1 MPSPK
6 LKTSVTEERLWV
18 FLDIFDDMKK
28 VNIISLGCSKNLV
41 DTEMLLKQLDQ
52 AGYDTETDVENS
64 DAEVVIVN
72 TCGFIGDAKEES
84 VNTIL
89 EQVERKKEGIVE
101 QVYVIGCLSQR
112 YGAELQEE
120 IPEVDA
126 FFGKFDWKGVLERMG
141 EHFDE
146 RIRNQRV
153 LTTPDHYAYLKISE
167 GCNRTCSYC
176 AIPIMTGKHKSRDFE
191 ELLEEC
197 RALVK
202 GGVKEIL
209 VVAQDLTY
217 YGIDLYGKNR
227 LAELIGRIADIEG
240 LEWIKLHYAYPAGF
254 PLELLTVM
262 RERPNVCKYLDIAL
276 QHCSDYML
284 QQMRRGISKKQTI
297 ELIRKIRQEVPG
309 IFIRTTLMT
318 GHPGETAED
327 FEELCEFVRE
337 MRFERL
343 GVFPYS
349 HEDDTWCDRH
359 YQDDVP
365 EEIKRERAGR
375 IMQIQAGIAEEIG
388 RSQIGQVV
396 KVLIDRREEEYYV
409 GRTEHDS
416 PEVDPEVLIP
426 GERTLQV
433 GEFYRMVITGADE
446 YDLFAEIREEVKLY
460 KEWREV
466 LQFGQFY
473 RLKGHAAKG
482 RFDTEAVRWN
492 IVSPDG
498 TRAVGITLQNQVLPN
513 YSHRYL
519 KTRGLLE
526 DRIYHV
532 YNRSLKYDIRRMGD
546 LINTVSP
553 IPVKQ
558 DSLLHGALS
567 HLVQLDGEKEDHIV
581 TGSILN
587 KAGIPLA
594 SGYQG
599 TGFEGN
605 TAFYQDYDARIF
617 LIEEAVPAEG
627 TGIREAVSRSGG
639 K

>member
-18 FLDIFDDMKK
+18 FLDVFDDMKK

-89 EQVERKKEGIVE
+89 EQVERMKEGIVE

-276 QHCSDYML
+276 QHCSDHML

-396 KVLIDRREEEYYV
+396 KVLIDRQEEEYYV

-446 YDLFAEIREEVKLY
+446 YDLFAEIREE
-460 KEWREV
+460 E
-466 LQFGQFY
+466 
-473 RLKGHAAKG
+473 
-482 RFDTEAVRWN
+482 
-492 IVSPDG
+492 
-498 TRAVGITLQNQVLPN
+498 
-513 YSHRYL
+513 
-519 KTRGLLE
+519 
-526 DRIYHV
+526 
-532 YNRSLKYDIRRMGD
+532 
-546 LINTVSP
+546 
-553 IPVKQ
+553 
-558 DSLLHGALS
+558 
-567 HLVQLDGEKEDHIV
+567 
-581 TGSILN
+581 
-587 KAGIPLA
+587 
-594 SGYQG
+594 
-599 TGFEGN
+599 
-605 TAFYQDYDARIF
+605 
-617 LIEEAVPAEG
+617 
-627 TGIREAVSRSGG
+627 
-639 K
+639 

>member
-276 QHCSDYML
+276 QHCSDHML
-284 QQMRRGISKKQTI
+284 KMMRRGVTKQQTI
-297 ELIRKIRQEVPG
+297 DLINKIREEVPG
-309 IFIRTTLMT
+309 IALRTTLMV
-318 GHPGETAED
+318 GHPGETEEDYRELED
-327 FEELCEFVRE
+327 FVKT
-337 MRFERL
+337 MKFERL

-349 HEDDTWCDRH
+349 HEEDTYCDKH

-365 EEIKRERAGR
+365 EETKNKR
-375 IMQIQAGIAEEIG
+375 AEKLMALQEG
-388 RSQIGQVV
+388 VV
-396 KVLIDRREEEYYV
+396 AAINESCVGKHFLVLIDRVEGNYFV
-409 GRTEHDS
+409 GRTQYDS
-416 PEVDPEVLIP
+416 PEVDQEVFVTSGKALQIGEFYEVLIT
-426 GERTLQV
+426 E
-433 GEFYRMVITGADE
+433 A
-446 YDLFAEIREEVKLY
+446 
-460 KEWREV
+460 
-466 LQFGQFY
+466 GQFELY
-473 RLKGHAAKG
+473 AKY
-482 RFDTEAVRWN
+482 E
-492 IVSPDG
+492 
-498 TRAVGITLQNQVLPN
+498 
-513 YSHRYL
+513 
-519 KTRGLLE
+519 
-526 DRIYHV
+526 
-532 YNRSLKYDIRRMGD
+532 
-546 LINTVSP
+546 
-553 IPVKQ
+553 
-558 DSLLHGALS
+558 
-567 HLVQLDGEKEDHIV
+567 
-581 TGSILN
+581 
-587 KAGIPLA
+587 
-594 SGYQG
+594 
-599 TGFEGN
+599 
-605 TAFYQDYDARIF
+605 
-617 LIEEAVPAEG
+617 
-627 TGIREAVSRSGG
+627 
-639 K
+639 